1 MPRRP
6 TLDFLKTE
14 TASGLFLIIA
24 ALAAMIVANSNHKDA
39 YWAFVH
45 QPFTVQFGD
54 FIATKPFQ
62 KWVKDGL
69 MAVFFYV
76 VGLEIK
82 YEVLK
87 GELSSARKLALPLI
101 AALGG
106 MIGPALVYTA
116 INLAPGGAL
125 RGWPIPTATDI
136 AFAVAILALAGRG
149 LPGSLR
155 LFLLTLAIVDDLG
168 AVALIGVLFTD
179 ELHYKA
185 LVGAGLGLSAL
196 ALLGRWKGAP
206 LAFHVVG
213 FVVVW
218 AFTLK
223 SGINT
228 SLAGVACA
236 MLVPIAPQKAG
247 QEGTLKL
254 FMHSLH
260 PYVAYGILPLF
271 AFTAAGFTLEGLNLR
286 DVLAPLPLGIA
297 AGLFFGKQ
305 VAVLSCIALA
315 VKSGLARKPTGATWL
330 ELYGISV
337 LCGIGFTM
345 SLFIGGLAF
354 AAGDALIQTQIRL
367 GVVVGSVAS
376 TALAFAVLNFAAQKR
391 RQSGEMAPDET

>member
-1 MPRRP
+1 MTRRP

-24 ALAAMIVANSNHKDA
+24 ALAAMIAANSDHKDA

-45 QPFTVQFGD
+45 QPFTIQLGD
-54 FIATKPFQ
+54 FIETKPFQ

-106 MIGPALVYTA
+106 MIGPALVYAA

-136 AFAVAILALAGRG
+136 AFAIAILALAGRG

-168 AVALIGVLFTD
+168 AVALIGTLFTGQIQIG
-179 ELHYKA
+179 A
-185 LVGAGLGLSAL
+185 AAGAGLGLAGL

-206 LAFHVVG
+206 LAFHAVG
-213 FVVVW
+213 FLVVW

-228 SLAGVACA
+228 SIAGVTCA
-236 MLVPIAPQKAG
+236 MLVPIAPQKVG

-271 AFTAAGFTLEGLNLR
+271 AFTAAGFTLEGLDLS
-286 DVLAPLPLGIA
+286 DLVAPLPLGIA
-297 AGLFFGKQ
+297 AGLFIGKQ
-305 VAVLSCIALA
+305 VAVLASIAIA
-315 VKSGLARKPTGATWL
+315 VRSGLARKPTGASWL

-354 AAGDALIQTQIRL
+354 AAGDAVIQTQIRL

-391 RQSGEMAPDET
+391 RQSGETAAD

>member
-1 MPRRP
+1 MSRRP

-24 ALAAMIVANSNHKDA
+24 ALAAMIAANSDHKDA
-39 YWAFVH
+39 YWTFVH

-54 FIATKPFQ
+54 FIETKPFQ

-136 AFAVAILALAGRG
+136 AFAIAILALAGRG

-168 AVALIGVLFTD
+168 AVALIGALFTD
-179 ELHYKA
+179 AVHFKA

-196 ALLGRWKGAP
+196 ALLGRWKSAP

-213 FVVVW
+213 FIVVW

-236 MLVPIAPQKAG
+236 MLVPIAPQKVG

-315 VKSGLARKPTGATWL
+315 VRMGFARKPTGATWL

-354 AAGDALIQTQIRL
+354 GAGDALIQTQIRL
-367 GVVVGSVAS
+367 GVIVGSVAS
-376 TALAFAVLNFAAQKR
+376 TVLAIVVLNLAAQKR
-391 RQSGEMAPDET
+391 RQTGEMGPDAS

>member
-24 ALAAMIVANSNHKDA
+24 ALAAIIVANSDHRDA
-39 YWAFVH
+39 YWTFVH
-45 QPFTVQFGD
+45 QPFTIQFGT
-54 FIATKPFQ
+54 FAETKPLQ

-87 GELSSARKLALPLI
+87 GELSSVRKLALPLI

-106 MIGPALVYTA
+106 MIGPAVVYA
-116 INLAPGGAL
+116 LINLAPGGAL

-168 AVALIGVLFTD
+168 AVALIGTLFTD
-179 ELHYKA
+179 QIHYKA
-185 LVGAGLGLSAL
+185 LVGAGLGLTAL
-196 ALLGRWKGAP
+196 ALLGRWRRAP

-213 FVVVW
+213 FIMVW

-223 SGINT
+223 SGINP

-236 MLVPIAPQKAG
+236 MLVPLAPQKVG

-271 AFTAAGFTLEGLNLR
+271 AFTAAGFTLEGLGLNHL
-286 DVLAPLPLGIA
+286 LAPLPLGIA
-297 AGLFFGKQ
+297 AGLFLGKQ
-305 VAVLSCIALA
+305 VAVLASIALA
-315 VKSGLARKPTGATWL
+315 VRLGLARKPTGATWL

-354 AAGDALIQTQIRL
+354 SAVDELIQTQIRL

-376 TALAFAVLNFAAQKR
+376 TALAIVVLNLAAQLR
-391 RQSGEMAPDET
+391 RQSDETALEAS